1 MDHATAIFSAGIF
14 AKEAGQ
20 RLLLILL
27 KVGDRGFGGLYD
39 KCSGNARHEYY
50 KSGLRRVSMWSDK
63 VMNEDLNFI
72 NTECPDFQEVFE
84 TCFAHYVLDRSL
96 SSGRRATHKSPSLLL
111 FMRGFLESLATH
123 DTLLSGD
130 FFSKKEVV
138 GARIACMDACR
149 EAMNSLFNPDHVHL
163 ELVSEIG
170 DVRSKNKRIALDDV
184 SDIGPEDSVS
194 QVGSGSRTRHS
205 HVDLVSASRQHMVP
219 ALNRISSLR
228 DGAPVNN
235 VSRSHA
241 DIPFERETHPFVD
254 EGYEGMEKTQVYTR
268 RPNRGEQDDTSSA
281 GYMNKLRD
289 KDSKSQRLDNEQVHT
304 RRQHRDEQ
312 DDTSSA
318 GYMNKLRDTDNKS
331 QRLDNEQVHTR
342 RQHRDHDEQDDT
354 FSAVY
359 TNKLR
364 DTNSKSQRP
373 EVEQVNSRRQ
383 HLNEQDDTS
392 SAVHTNKL
400 RDTDIKSQRPDVEQV
415 NARRQH
421 HGGKDDISLV
431 GKMQEETSKLR
442 GSDTDI
448 MSKQKS
454 KQSHSGSD
462 VEKFMELK
470 DRTVFD
476 DEYKK
481 LYDLNTPSSGLKC
494 GDTTSVLRSSKPHEK
509 MSEVSNISSYKPNQ
523 PSLSKVPHDTLGS
536 VSKTFR

>member
-1 MDHATAIFSAGIF
+1 
-14 AKEAGQ
+14 
-20 RLLLILL
+20 
-27 KVGDRGFGGLYD
+27 
-39 KCSGNARHEYY
+39 
-50 KSGLRRVSMWSDK
+50 
-63 VMNEDLNFI
+63 
-72 NTECPDFQEVFE
+72 
-84 TCFAHYVLDRSL
+84 
-96 SSGRRATHKSPSLLL
+96 
-111 FMRGFLESLATH
+111 MRGFLESLATH

-205 HVDLVSASRQHMVP
+205 HVDLVSESRQHMVP

-241 DIPFERETHPFVD
+241 DIPFERETHSFVD

-318 GYMNKLRDTDNKS
+318 GYMNKLRDTGNKSQRLDNEQVHTRRQHRDEQDDTSSAGYMNKLRDKDSKSQRLDNEQVHTRRQHRDEQDDTSSAAYMNKLRDTDNKS

-373 EVEQVNSRRQ
+373 EVEQANSRRQ

-481 LYDLNTPSSGLKC
+481 LYDPNTPSSGLKC
-494 GDTTSVLRSSKPHEK
+494 GDATSVLRSSKPHEK

-523 PSLSKVPHDTLGS
+523 QSLSKVPHDTLHG
-536 VSKTFR
+536 TLRQ